1 MSALV
6 ERLKREHTVIV
17 DVLNKVKE
25 IGINSK
31 EGQGKLLSIKNALL
45 AHLKV
50 EDEQLYPTL
59 KKEAEKN
66 VTLRGTLDLFARE
79 METISKEALSFLGK
93 YSSGGSGLEFARE
106 LGRLYMNL
114 SQRIR
119 KEETALYPEY
129 DKLKP

>member
-1 MSALV
+1 MSVLV

-59 KKEAEKN
+59 KKEAEK
-66 VTLRGTLDLFARE
+66 TLR
-79 METISKEALSFLGK
+79 
-93 YSSGGSGLEFARE
+93 
-106 LGRLYMNL
+106 
-114 SQRIR
+114 
-119 KEETALYPEY
+119 
-129 DKLKP
+129 